1 MCRTAE
7 VFADQR
13 VVDMWTPHLPVG
25 RLGTVEDIADATL
38 VLATNTWMTGTI
50 LTVDGGMTSRA
61 NMPFRPRPEP

>member
-1 MCRTAE
+1 
-7 VFADQR
+7 
-13 VVDMWTPHLPVG
+13 MWTPHLPVG
-25 RLGTVEDIADATL
+25 RLGTVDDIADATL